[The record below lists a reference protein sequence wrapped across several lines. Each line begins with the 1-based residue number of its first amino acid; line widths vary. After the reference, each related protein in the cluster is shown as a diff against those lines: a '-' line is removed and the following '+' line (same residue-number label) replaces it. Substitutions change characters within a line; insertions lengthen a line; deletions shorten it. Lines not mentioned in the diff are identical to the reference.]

1 MEDKKN
7 IEEDKRMIQKIAL
20 KIVKLIGTVESV
32 IIHTVLFT
40 LAILLY
46 IFNCYDRDTIMLVV
60 TTIVSLE
67 AIYLSI
73 FIQMGMNNHGK
84 KLEEIKENVED
95 IQENVEDIQENVE
108 DIQEDVEELNEEDDE
123 EDEEDDEDLK
133 KIKDTLEILVKEIKD
148 LKKKNK
154 K

>member
-1 MEDKKN
+1 MDDKKN
-7 IEEDKRMIQKIAL
+7 IEEDKRMIEKIAL
-20 KIVKLIGTVESV
+20 KIVKLIGTVGSV
-32 IIHTVLFT
+32 IVHTVIFA

-46 IFNCYDRDTIMLVV
+46 AFNCYDRESIMLVV

-95 IQENVEDIQENVE
+95 IQENVEDIQE
-108 DIQEDVEELNEEDDE
+108 DVEELNEEENDEDD
-123 EDEEDDEDLK
+123 EDDEDLK

>member
-1 MEDKKN
+1 M
-7 IEEDKRMIQKIAL
+7 IEKIAL
-20 KIVKLIGTVESV
+20 KIVKLIGTVGSV
-32 IIHTVLFT
+32 IVHTVIFT

-46 IFNCYDRDTIMLVV
+46 AFNCYDRESIMLVV

-95 IQENVEDIQENVE
+95 IQENVEDIQE
-108 DIQEDVEELNEEDDE
+108 DVEELNEEENDEDD
-123 EDEEDDEDLK
+123 EDDEDLK

>member
-1 MEDKKN
+1 MDDKKN
-7 IEEDKRMIQKIAL
+7 IEEDKRMIEKIAL
-20 KIVKLIGTVESV
+20 KIVKLIGTVGSV
-32 IIHTVLFT
+32 IVHTVIFA

-46 IFNCYDRDTIMLVV
+46 AFNCYDRELIMLVV

-95 IQENVEDIQENVE
+95 IQENVEDIQE
-108 DIQEDVEELNEEDDE
+108 DVEELNED
-123 EDEEDDEDLK
+123 EDEEDDEDVDLK

>member
-1 MEDKKN
+1 MVDKKN
-7 IEEDKRMIQKIAL
+7 IEDDSMIEKIAL

-32 IIHTVLFT
+32 IIHTILFT

-46 IFNCYDRDTIMLVV
+46 IFNCYDRETIMLVV

-73 FIQMGMNNHGK
+73 FIQMGINNHGK

-108 DIQEDVEELNEEDDE
+108 DIQEDVEELNDD
-123 EDEEDDEDLK
+123 DNDDDNEDDEDIK
-133 KIKDTLEILVKEIKD
+133 KIKDTLDILVKEIKD

>member
-1 MEDKKN
+1 MDDKKN
-7 IEEDKRMIQKIAL
+7 IEEDKRMIEKIAL
-20 KIVKLIGTVESV
+20 KIVKLIGTVGSV
-32 IIHTVLFT
+32 IVHTVIFT

-46 IFNCYDRDTIMLVV
+46 AFNCYDRESIMLVV

-95 IQENVEDIQENVE
+95 IQE
-108 DIQEDVEELNEEDDE
+108 DVEELNEEENDEDD
-123 EDEEDDEDLK
+123 EDDEDLK

>member
-1 MEDKKN
+1 MVDKKN
-7 IEEDKRMIQKIAL
+7 IEDDSMIEKIAL

-32 IIHTVLFT
+32 IIHTILFT

-46 IFNCYDRDTIMLVV
+46 IFNCYDRETIMLVV

-84 KLEEIKENVED
+84 KLEEIKDNVED

-108 DIQEDVEELNEEDDE
+108 DIQEDVEELNDD
-123 EDEEDDEDLK
+123 DNDDDNEDDEDIK
-133 KIKDTLEILVKEIKD
+133 KIKDTLDILVKEIKD

>member
-1 MEDKKN
+1 MDDKKN
-7 IEEDKRMIQKIAL
+7 IEEDKRMIEKIAL
-20 KIVKLIGTVESV
+20 KIVKLIGTVGSV
-32 IIHTVLFT
+32 IVHTVIFT

-46 IFNCYDRDTIMLVV
+46 AFNCYDRESIMLVV

-95 IQENVEDIQENVE
+95 IQENVEDIQE
-108 DIQEDVEELNEEDDE
+108 DVEELNEEENDEDD
-123 EDEEDDEDLK
+123 EDDEDLK

-148 LKKKNK
+148 LKNKNK